1 MAIED
6 ISGIISNPEEYD
18 IITRLVLSLAIVLLS
33 YILSKIAYY
42 FIQNYVKRIT
52 TKTKSTVDDRIL
64 EMGEKPL
71 HMGIIII
78 GLAISLNLLLPD
90 YSNTVIL
97 LSKVI
102 LILIVTFFV
111 ASVAELLAFEFL
123 RKIAG
128 RKEILDEK
136 SIGYITRILK
146 FVVLGIGIMIILGEL
161 GIEITPLLASAGILS
176 LAVAFA
182 AQETLANV
190 ISGTSIAVSR
200 PFRIGDAVMIQNEY
214 GNVERMTLRHTV
226 IRLWDNRRMIIPNS
240 ALNKEIIINYSIVDP
255 TMRCKVEIGISYE
268 SDLNK
273 AMEIMKNAAKG
284 HKEFMPEMEPVV
296 QILNF
301 GDSSVNLRLLC
312 KAKDQPTAFSM
323 ACDLRKTIKE
333 EFERNGIE
341 IPYPRRVIIE
351 KK

>member
-33 YILSKIAYY
+33 YILSKID

-71 HMGIIII
+71 HIAIIII
-78 GLAISLNLLLPD
+78 GLTISLI
-90 YSNTVIL
+90 IL
-97 LSKVI
+97 MPINSGIIIQISKVI
-102 LILIVTFFV
+102 LILIATFFIAGV
-111 ASVAELLAFEFL
+111 VELLAFEFL
-123 RKIAG
+123 RTIAG
-128 RKEILDEK
+128 KKEILDEK
-136 SIGYITRILK
+136 SVGYITRILR
-146 FVVLGIGIMIILGEL
+146 FIVIGIGIMIILGEL

-214 GNVERMTLRHTV
+214 GNVERMTLRHTI

-240 ALNKEIIINYSIVDP
+240 ALNKEIIINYSIEDP
-255 TMRCKVEIGISYE
+255 TMLCKVEVGISYE
-268 SDLNK
+268 SDVNK
-273 AMEIMKNAAKG
+273 AMEIMKNAAKK
-284 HKEFMPEMEPVV
+284 HPEFMPAMEPVT
-296 QILNF
+296 QILGF

-323 ACDLRKTIKE
+323 ACDLRKIIKE
-333 EFERNGIE
+333 EFENQGIE

>member
-6 ISGIISNPEEYD
+6 ISRIISNPEEYD
-18 IITRLVLSLAIVLLS
+18 IIARLVLSLVIVLLS

-52 TKTKSTVDDRIL
+52 AKTRSTVDDRIL
-64 EMGEKPL
+64 EMGGKPL
-71 HMGIIII
+71 HLAIILI
-78 GLAISLNLLLPD
+78 GLTISLNLLLPD
-90 YSNTVIL
+90 YSTFVISI
-97 LSKVI
+97 SKII
-102 LILIVTFFV
+102 LILIATVFIAGV
-111 ASVAELLAFEFL
+111 VELLAFEFL
-123 RKIAG
+123 RTIAG
-128 RKEILDEK
+128 KKEILDEK

-146 FVVLGIGIMIILGEL
+146 FIVLGIGIMIILGEL

-214 GNVERMTLRHTV
+214 GNVERMTLRHT
-226 IRLWDNRRMIIPNS
+226 IIKLWDNRRMIIPNS

-255 TMRCKVEIGISYE
+255 TMLCKVEVGISYE
-268 SDLNK
+268 SDVNK
-273 AMEIMKNAAKG
+273 AMEIMKDAARR
-284 HKEFMPEMEPVV
+284 HLEFMSEMEPVV

-312 KAKDQPTAFSM
+312 KVKDQPTAFSM

-333 EFERNGIE
+333 EFEKQGIE